1 MTLSSRF
8 ICPTTRSDCS
18 RRCYS
23 AGACQ
28 LEARCDDCG
37 LPTLVQELRDGRCS
51 PCAFAYDEKLK
62 ECGT

>member
-1 MTLSSRF
+1 MITTRF
-8 ICPTTRSDCS
+8 ICPITRSDCT

-37 LPTLVQELRDGRCS
+37 LATPVQELREGRCG
-51 PCAFAYDEKLK
+51 PCAFSYDQKMK
-62 ECGT
+62 ELGQ